1 MIELRKREKE
11 VFFEF
16 LKDARQSDREI
27 ARKLGL
33 SQPTVTRVR
42 QKLERAGLI
51 KKYSAIP
58 DLSECGLKIFVA
70 TVFEWTDFTKKTE
83 IKQLES
89 YLNRNPYVI
98 LFGRGEGMYGS
109 TMIVLSLHP
118 DYESFHKTIT
128 EIRDKWDTYIS
139 NMQHFIASSDA
150 IKKGGDV
157 TYAVID
163 LLSK

>member
-1 MIELRKREKE
+1 MTYETI
-11 VFFEF
+11 F
-16 LKDARQSDREI
+16 
-27 ARKLGL
+27 LGL
-33 SQPTVTRVR
+33 LLATLYVEIFDIYPGGIIVPAYMALYLHQPGRI
-42 QKLERAGLI
+42 A
-51 KKYSAIP
+51 
-58 DLSECGLKIFVA
+58 A
-70 TVFEWTDFTKKTE
+70 TVVVAYLSLF
-83 IKQLES
+83 S
-89 YLNRNPYVI
+89 YKLLSRYVI